1 MKKIFMLLLLLLQ
14 IMTLSGCGSQN
25 TKETTADSNV
35 FLTITDD
42 AGRKVVLKNK
52 PERVVSLSPSFLG
65 MIEAVD
71 GKVIGRATSKVGTI
85 PESMKDAQEVG
96 FTYNIDVERVVALKP
111 DCVLALKGQHDKFIS
126 LLESNNIPVI
136 EIDVRTYKEVQSAL
150 KLIGKVYGV
159 QQKGEQAAE
168 KLDNEISKISEKI
181 PKDEKKIVIL
191 HASAKNV
198 TVELDG
204 TIAGSAAKLL
214 GFKNV
219 AAGSTPLS
227 GDPDKTPYSL
237 EELVKNDP
245 DLIFITSMGTDAAIE
260 NRLRSDVQSNPAWNS
275 LQAVR
280 ENKIIFLP
288 EQLFLINPGLQY
300 PKAVEY
306 MAKTVYPEVF
316 SNAK

>member
-1 MKKIFMLLLLLLQ
+1 MKKIIMVLLLLLQ
-14 IMTLSGCGSQN
+14 MITVSGCGNQN
-25 TKETTADSNV
+25 TKETTVDSKA

-65 MIEAVD
+65 MIDAVG
-71 GKVIGRATSKVGTI
+71 GKVIGRASSKVGTI

-136 EIDVRTYKEVQSAL
+136 EIDVRTYKEVQNAL
-150 KLIGKVYGV
+150 KLIGKIYGTP
-159 QQKGEQAAE
+159 QKGEQTAE

-245 DLIFITSMGTDAAIE
+245 ELIFITSMGTDQAIE

-275 LQAVR
+275 LKAVR
-280 ENKIIFLP
+280 ENRIIFLP

-306 MAKTVYPEVF
+306 MARTVYPEVF
-316 SNAK
+316 TNAK

>member
-237 EELVKNDP
+237 EELVKNNP

-288 EQLFLINPGLQY
+288 EQLFLINPGVQY

>member
-1 MKKIFMLLLLLLQ
+1 MKKIIMVLLLLLQ
-14 IMTLSGCGSQN
+14 MIAVSGCGNQN
-25 TKETTADSNV
+25 TKETTVDSNA

-42 AGRKVVLKNK
+42 AGRKVVLKSK
-52 PERVVSLSPSFLG
+52 PERIVSLSPSFLG
-65 MIEAVD
+65 MIDAVG
-71 GKVIGRATSKVGTI
+71 GKVIGRASSKVGTI

-136 EIDVRTYKEVQSAL
+136 EIDVRTYKEVQNSL
-150 KLIGKVYGV
+150 KLIGKIYGTP
-159 QQKGEQAAE
+159 QKGEQAAE
-168 KLDNEISKISEKI
+168 KLDNEINKISEKI

-237 EELVKNDP
+237 E
-245 DLIFITSMGTDAAIE
+245 
-260 NRLRSDVQSNPAWNS
+260 
-275 LQAVR
+275 
-280 ENKIIFLP
+280 
-288 EQLFLINPGLQY
+288 
-300 PKAVEY
+300 
-306 MAKTVYPEVF
+306 
-316 SNAK
+316 